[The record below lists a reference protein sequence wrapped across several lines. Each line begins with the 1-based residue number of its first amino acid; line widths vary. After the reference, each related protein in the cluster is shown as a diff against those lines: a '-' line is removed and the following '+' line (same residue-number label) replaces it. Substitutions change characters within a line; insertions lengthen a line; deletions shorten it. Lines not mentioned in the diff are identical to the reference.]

1 MYVSG
6 RSHPLVL
13 NHKYENKPIN
23 LPILDDWKSTHDGF
37 YGILVDNGVAEEDSR
52 RIQRFCSSQHEAIID
67 HFAQQTLAHMSV
79 GQRAKKERIEKAKN
93 GPPIDV
99 TIAQALTMHEGN
111 VRVKGMISTG
121 SDKMEKMITRVY
133 FRCGECDHYNTLV
146 DYMDNE
152 RYLRPVF
159 IYELPQC
166 NLKDKECI
174 HGCKSSTHEL
184 REEVINAYRIELQET
199 ETFNDKRLNFIR
211 RLHKQGGLRRTGH
224 SDWFGSENKGEG

>member
-1 MYVSG
+1 
-6 RSHPLVL
+6 
-13 NHKYENKPIN
+13 
-23 LPILDDWKSTHDGF
+23 
-37 YGILVDNGVAEEDSR
+37 
-52 RIQRFCSSQHEAIID
+52 
-67 HFAQQTLAHMSV
+67 
-79 GQRAKKERIEKAKN
+79 
-93 GPPIDV
+93 
-99 TIAQALTMHEGN
+99 MHEGN

-159 IYELPQC
+159 IYELPQF

-199 ETFNDKRLNFIR
+199 ETFNDLNRLPIILFDDCINKVDLGEQVIVTGSVQRIR
-211 RLHKQGGLRRTGH
+211 VKGRLLTYVFAGLGPKSTIERERRKE
-224 SDWFGSENKGEG
+224 SDELTDAEIKEFQELGLLVY